1 MEAEVVSAAAA
12 SVIAVG
18 FSLALYDRW
27 LTFGRR
33 HVLAWL
39 VSMLAFA
46 GASIALWVG
55 ASFGWTVASFKLF
68 YLLGAVLSVP
78 PLGLGTVYLLAD
90 QKLADRL
97 AVAVGVFGIFA
108 AGVLA
113 GADTGVLAS
122 SGIPNGADVFSALPR
137 ALAVLGSGVGSLV
150 VLGGAI
156 YSFLNLSPKKLSKK
170 QRLAEAGREQGTG
183 HEQGAGQEQ
192 GTGQQQGAGRRQDTN
207 RGRLAGGTA
216 LIALGTIV
224 LGTGGLLNSIA
235 DEMTAFAL
243 SLAFGAALLFTGFML
258 STAKPAAAKPA
269 AAKPAPAS

>member
-1 MEAEVVSAAAA
+1 METEVISAAAA

-46 GASIALWVG
+46 GASVALWVG

-68 YLLGAVLSVP
+68 YLLGAILSVP
-78 PLGLGTVYLLAD
+78 PLGLGTIYLLAD

-97 AVAVGVFGIFA
+97 AVAVGVFAIFA
-108 AGVLA
+108 VGVLA

-156 YSFLNLSPKKLSKK
+156 YSFLSLSPRKS
-170 QRLAEAGREQGTG
+170 AA
-183 HEQGAGQEQ
+183 GAGVE
-192 GTGQQQGAGRRQDTN
+192 TGGRTGPETLGRTGPG

-216 LIALGTIV
+216 LIALGTII
-224 LGTGGLLNSIA
+224 LGTGGLANSIA

-243 SLAFGAALLFTGFML
+243 SLAVGAALLFAGFML
-258 STAKPAAAKPA
+258 STAKPA
-269 AAKPAPAS
+269 S

>member
-27 LTFGRR
+27 LAFGRR

-97 AVAVGVFGIFA
+97 AVAVAVFGIFA

-170 QRLAEAGREQGTG
+170 QRLAEAERGDTEPVTA
-183 HEQGAGQEQ
+183 GASAQRHG
-192 GTGQQQGAGRRQDTN
+192 

-243 SLAFGAALLFTGFML
+243 SLAFGAALLFAGFML
-258 STAKPAAAKPA
+258 STARAAKPA
-269 AAKPAPAS
+269 AAS